1 VVRELLDVHPSSEL
15 GAASSSPAPA
25 AATVPL
31 FAPDDILD
39 NTYRIV
45 GTIAMG
51 GMGEIYRAM
60 HLRLPRAL
68 AIKTLQTEFSSR
80 SDCVTRFCREAC
92 ALARLNHPNIVQVLD
107 FNVTADGVPYIAM
120 ELIEG
125 EDLRAALNRGRR
137 FDVPEV
143 LAIVRQIASALETAH
158 AAGVVHRDLKPENI
172 VLTPTSGR
180 VPVVSVIDFGL
191 SLCFWAQRMTAERMV
206 FGTPEYMAPEQALG
220 QRDLIDTWTD
230 QFALSALTYTLLAGR
245 PPYARE
251 TAVDVLH
258 AIVNEPPAPLGN
270 LEGWNASTVEQVLRK
285 GMARVHTERY
295 PSVAAFSNALEQ
307 ALVRGGALP
316 TPTRQPTPVARP
328 ARRPPN
334 RHTPSRRL
342 VTPRKRASGLRRC
355 ASAAAIS
362 LLLAGFVWG
371 GAVNAR
377 PSGGRGWRNSVE
389 SMRASMFS
397 EWNRLL
403 RTYGQETVPV
413 VAEPQPE

>member
-1 VVRELLDVHPSSEL
+1 MTAPRHPPTASPDQNRSLDVVRELLDVHPSSEL

-180 VPVVSVIDFGL
+180 VPVVSVIDCGL

-251 TAVDVLH
+251 TAV
-258 AIVNEPPAPLGN
+258 
-270 LEGWNASTVEQVLRK
+270 
-285 GMARVHTERY
+285 
-295 PSVAAFSNALEQ
+295 
-307 ALVRGGALP
+307 
-316 TPTRQPTPVARP
+316 
-328 ARRPPN
+328 
-334 RHTPSRRL
+334 
-342 VTPRKRASGLRRC
+342 
-355 ASAAAIS
+355 
-362 LLLAGFVWG
+362 
-371 GAVNAR
+371 
-377 PSGGRGWRNSVE
+377 
-389 SMRASMFS
+389 
-397 EWNRLL
+397 
-403 RTYGQETVPV
+403 
-413 VAEPQPE
+413 